1 MLPLYAKHCLSCW
14 AYNSVRKI
22 TDSALMDKDLCL
34 IQFT

>member
-1 MLPLYAKHCLSCW
+1 MPSTVLAAGHII
-14 AYNSVRKI
+14 VRKI